1 MRLISVHF
9 SWSLSA
15 LYLGVYD
22 LIPGRFLQLPPRSPC
37 LHSHWPILITHTEAS
52 VIFPPGRSGRVTPN
66 LRAFTSYSPPWTA
79 MLLHDIWLPQGAV
92 QSYLWIHHFVTYLC
106 AHLSAHPPNY
116 PFTVHLFTNFSIYPS
131 IHPFI
136 PLSPNKTQ
144 EYLFMYP
151 CDLGIKTSLCI
162 RTNSSRDSIWEIRDN
177 KKKQNNRGTL
187 SPFLTA
193 SYFCGLLI

>member
-37 LHSHWPILITHTEAS
+37 LHSHWPTLITHTEAS

-92 QSYLWIHHFVTYLC
+92 PVIPVNSSLRILPLCPPTYLPI
-106 AHLSAHPPNY
+106 HLTIHS
-116 PFTVHLFTNFSIYPS
+116 LSIYSPIFQSTHPS
-131 IHPFI
+131 IHSFLYHP
-136 PLSPNKTQ
+136 
-144 EYLFMYP
+144 
-151 CDLGIKTSLCI
+151 IKPKSTSLCI
-162 RTNSSRDSIWEIRDN
+162 PVTWV
-177 KKKQNNRGTL
+177 
-187 SPFLTA
+187 
-193 SYFCGLLI
+193 